1 MKILHV
7 AECAGGVERYLQM
20 LLPRLEKK
28 GIKQYF
34 ICSRNYDESLYSK
47 IVDGVMQM
55 DLTQS
60 FSPLKVIAKVRA
72 IRQEIK
78 KVNPDILYCHS
89 SFAGGLGRMAA
100 IGLHCKVVY
109 NPHGWAF
116 NIK

>member
-1 MKILHV
+1 MNIRILHI

-47 IVDGVMQM
+47 IVDGVQQM

-60 FSPLKVIAKVRA
+60 FSPLRV
-72 IRQEIK
+72 IK
-78 KVNPDILYCHS
+78 KSEPFAVKSKRLILTFCI
-89 SFAGGLGRMAA
+89 ATAVLLVA
-100 IGLHCKVVY
+100 
-109 NPHGWAF
+109 
-116 NIK
+116 